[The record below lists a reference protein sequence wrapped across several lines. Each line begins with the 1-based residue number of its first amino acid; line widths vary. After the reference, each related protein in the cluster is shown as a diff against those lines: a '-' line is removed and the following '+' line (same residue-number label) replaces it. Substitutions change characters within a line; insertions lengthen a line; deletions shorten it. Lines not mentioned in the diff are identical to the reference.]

1 MTDVATVWKSSHSQQ
16 QPDLTMTTT
25 NKKTAAAGR
34 VQSHLFLSF
43 VCVSLLA
50 LEIQLEFH
58 CTATHT
64 PLSSPSRRHDNAARA
79 IVESLRQP
87 VTFSADAARL
97 LIGR

>member
-1 MTDVATVWKSSHSQQ
+1 MTDVDCIVEFSQQ
-16 QPDLTMTTT
+16 QPVLTTT
-25 NKKTAAAGR
+25 INKKTTAAGR
-34 VQSHLFLSF
+34 VQSHLLSF

-87 VTFSADAARL
+87 VTFSADATRL
-97 LIGR
+97 VIGR